1 MHLLISINYKK
12 RIHLIIYYKGKT
24 NIILLPKDHSSSA
37 EGLQSPYGRT
47 NKNTKILQKVLGFK
61 IIKVTLQHQTK

>member
-1 MHLLISINYKK
+1 MD
-12 RIHLIIYYKGKT
+12 
-24 NIILLPKDHSSSA
+24 IILLPKDCRPLA
-37 EGLQSPYGRT
+37 KGLQSFNGRT